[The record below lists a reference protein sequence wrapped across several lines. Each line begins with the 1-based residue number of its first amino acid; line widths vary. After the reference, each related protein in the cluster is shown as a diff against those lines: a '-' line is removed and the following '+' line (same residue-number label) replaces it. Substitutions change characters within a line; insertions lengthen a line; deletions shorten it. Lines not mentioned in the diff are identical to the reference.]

1 MDSVNYGLVGIGNTP
16 NSAWPYHYAGTKDNP
31 KINFTSVF
39 DIDLNKGK
47 KLAKLFKLK
56 FYDSFDAMLESD
68 IDAVLVLVPHH
79 AHEEVVVEAAKAGK
93 HILCEKPMATTLEGC
108 DHMIEATKKAGVK
121 FMIAENHRFL
131 PAHQSISD
139 FVKEGFI
146 GNPFMVRTFE
156 GVYETHN
163 INNPKSWK
171 ANIEKAGGGA
181 LMDMGVHKFA
191 TLNWILNDT
200 VDSAY
205 CWLTKQVTDLPEKAE
220 DNAFIFLKYHSGI
233 IIECTLSFTVN
244 SPPSNHLEIYGTKGS
259 LIENHSWKNPIRLY
273 SSKKLDAEKYDGWYL
288 PKINHGPFPKYY
300 LISMGIEDAHFTE
313 CVLTDKDPV
322 FKPED
327 AREAVATA
335 LLAYLSA
342 IEGKTTRMDELIDL
356 YKKKGTKSIFE
367 QLPKAIQI
375 NTILD
380 K

>member
-1 MDSVNYGLVGIGNTP
+1 MDSVNYGLVGIGNTY

-31 KINFTSVF
+31 KINYTSVF
-39 DIDLNKGK
+39 DIDLKKGK
-47 KLAKLFKLK
+47 KLAKIFNLK
-56 FYDSFDAMLESD
+56 FYDSFEAMLESD
-68 IDAVLVLVPHH
+68 IDAVLILVPHH
-79 AHEEVVVEAAKAGK
+79 AHEEVVVKAAKAGK

-108 DHMIEATKKAGVK
+108 NHMIEATKKAGVK

-131 PAHQSISD
+131 PAHQSIYD
-139 FVKEGFI
+139 FIEGGFI

-171 ANIEKAGGGA
+171 ASIEKAGGGA

-200 VDSAY
+200 VESAY
-205 CWLTKQVTDLPEKAE
+205 CWLTKQVTDMPEKGE
-220 DNAFIFLKYHSGI
+220 DNAFVFLKYHSGVI
-233 IIECTLSFTVN
+233 VECTLSFTVN
-244 SPPSNHLEIYGTKGS
+244 STPSNHLEIYGTKGS
-259 LIENHSWKNPIRLY
+259 LIENHSWKDPVRLY
-273 SSKKLDAEKYDGWYL
+273 SSKKLDAEKNDGWYL
-288 PKINHGPFPKYY
+288 PKINHGAFPKYY
-300 LISMGIEDAHFTE
+300 FISMGIEDAYFTE
-313 CVLTDKDPV
+313 CVLEDKDPE

-327 AREAVATA
+327 AKEAVATT

-342 IEGKTTRMDELIDL
+342 IKGKTTTMNELIDF
-356 YKKKGTKSIFE
+356 YKKKGTESIFE
-367 QLPKAIQI
+367 QLPKAIQN